1 MTPESQSKAA
11 EYLKAHPEI
20 ENQIRN
26 SAEFAN
32 WRKQFKKLDI
42 DNETYYVREG
52 KPMVSG
58 GDTLLDEYELMLEWA
73 QQAGIPMP
81 K

>member
-1 MTPESQSKAA
+1 MPDSQSTAA
-11 EYLKAHPEI
+11 EYLKSHPDV

-26 SAEFAN
+26 SPEFAN

-42 DNETYYVREG
+42 DDEAYYVRKG

-58 GDTLLDEYELMLEWA
+58 GDTFLDEYELMLEWA
-73 QQAGIPMP
+73 RGAGIHIP